1 MKEHSFDVLTILDNI
16 DVVDIIQTTF
26 DPECLGVFFDDKVAK
41 LYFDYG
47 AKNKIEVQLNRL
59 IQNRSIDYL
68 WDVLKSEDW
77 HLTWQDNFQPI
88 IIDNKLTII
97 PDWEDISTTKFSV
110 KIKPGMAFGTGH
122 HETTWLVLSQMIKY
136 IKPGMTVLD
145 LGTGSGILAI
155 AAKKIGAIKVD
166 AVENDLDCKPNF
178 FENITLNNIIDGVNF
193 FHSNVLDWRN
203 LNYDFIIANINQ
215 KIIESLIPKFKS
227 TNANIILSGVLAEN
241 SMIIEKLLQ
250 SINFKINENIIKNE
264 WLCINTIK
272 S

>member
-1 MKEHSFDVLTILDNI
+1 MKGHSFDVLTILDNI
-16 DVVDIIQTTF
+16 DAVDIIQTTF
-26 DPECLGVFFDDKVAK
+26 EPECLGAFFDDKVAK

-47 AKNKIEVQLNRL
+47 SKNKIEVQLNRL
-59 IQNRSIDYL
+59 RQHRSINYL

-77 HLTWQDNFQPI
+77 HLAWKDNFQPI

-97 PDWEDISTTKFSV
+97 PDWEDISTTEFSV
-110 KIKPGMAFGTGH
+110 KIK
-122 HETTWLVLSQMIKY
+122 
-136 IKPGMTVLD
+136 
-145 LGTGSGILAI
+145 
-155 AAKKIGAIKVD
+155 
-166 AVENDLDCKPNF
+166 
-178 FENITLNNIIDGVNF
+178 LNNIIDGVNF
-193 FHSNVLDWRN
+193 FHNNVLDWRE
-203 LNYDFIIANINQ
+203 LDYDFIIANINQ
-215 KIIESLIPKFKS
+215 QIIEDLIPKFKS